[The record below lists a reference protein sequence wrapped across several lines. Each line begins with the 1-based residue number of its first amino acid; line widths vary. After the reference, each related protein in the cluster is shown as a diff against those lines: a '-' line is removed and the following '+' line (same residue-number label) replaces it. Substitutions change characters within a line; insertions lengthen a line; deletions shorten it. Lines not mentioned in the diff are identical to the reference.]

1 MTGEA
6 RAESCARALGAGLTK
21 PAFSE
26 KRVTKPGWDPRE
38 MGSVWACTQFSPG
51 RSGGSRLW
59 VVATECA
66 NLSCLRETGLGLTR
80 CRDVTL
86 LRTLT
91 QGPHR
96 HAAVRARVASGATN
110 YE

>member
-59 VVATECA
+59 VAATECA
-66 NLSCLRETGLGLTR
+66 NLSCLRETRVSDYTR
-80 CRDVTL
+80 
-86 LRTLT
+86 
-91 QGPHR
+91 Q
-96 HAAVRARVASGATN
+96 
-110 YE
+110 

>member
-38 MGSVWACTQFSPG
+38 MGSV
-51 RSGGSRLW
+51 SG
-59 VVATECA
+59 
-66 NLSCLRETGLGLTR
+66 TGT
-80 CRDVTL
+80 VMN
-86 LRTLT
+86 
-91 QGPHR
+91 QH
-96 HAAVRARVASGATN
+96 
-110 YE
+110 

>member
-6 RAESCARALGAGLTK
+6 RAEACESTGSRFDETR
-21 PAFSE
+21 FSE

-59 VVATECA
+59 VVETECA
-66 NLSCLRETGLGLTR
+66 NLSCLRET
-80 CRDVTL
+80 
-86 LRTLT
+86 
-91 QGPHR
+91 
-96 HAAVRARVASGATN
+96 RVSD
-110 YE
+110 